1 MFDWFFRYQWEIYA
15 LFAIVILICASMY
28 NVVYHIDIGEP
39 GWPVSADAVHTYKTN
54 KNYMTQPSSCDSRGE
69 KLVRACL
76 ETKFHRPFAKA
87 RPILNPVTKQY
98 LELDCY
104 NADLGLAAEYQGKQH
119 YKYTPFF
126 HKNKEAFRN
135 QQYRDELKRIA
146 CRQHGIHL
154 IEIPY
159 WIPFTKIES
168 YLNAR
173 LPSGS
178 GVSSIGEPNVEYRHY
193 DYSNCD

>member
-28 NVVYHIDIGEP
+28 NIVYHVDTGKP
-39 GWPVSADAVHTYKTN
+39 GWSVYPADTVAKTIA
-54 KNYMTQPSSCDSRGE
+54 KTSSSSNDSRGE
-69 KLVRACL
+69 KLVRQCL
-76 ETKFHRPFAKA
+76 ETKFHQPFAKA

-146 CRQHGIHL
+146 CQQHGIHL

-159 WIPFTKIES
+159 WIPHNKIES

-173 LPSGS
+173 LPSGV
-178 GVSSIGEPNVEYRHY
+178 GVANIGQSNVEYRHY
-193 DYSNCD
+193 NYDNCN